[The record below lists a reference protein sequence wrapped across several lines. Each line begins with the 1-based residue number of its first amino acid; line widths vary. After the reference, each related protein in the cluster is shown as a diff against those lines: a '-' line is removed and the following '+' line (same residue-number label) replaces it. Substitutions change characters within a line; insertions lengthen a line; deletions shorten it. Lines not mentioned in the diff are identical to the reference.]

1 MSKRIQSEPFQNATA
16 VLELDD
22 QWPIAWHEIALS
34 FVKADGTPY
43 TAAVTG
49 SATMT
54 ATGFGADKAEAGANP
69 LDLST
74 QRRWA
79 PFMSGIK
86 EITVTTTGMPAD
98 AYCIV
103 TLLTS
108 PV

>member
-1 MSKRIQSEPFQNATA
+1 MSKRIQSEPFQNGTA
-16 VLELDD
+16 VLELGD

-34 FVKADGTPY
+34 FFKQDGTPY
-43 TAAVTG
+43 TAAMTG

-54 ATGFGADKAEAGANP
+54 ATGAFADKPEAGANP
-69 LDLST
+69 LDLAT

-86 EITVTTTGMPAD
+86 EVSVTTTGMPAD
-98 AYCIV
+98 AYCV
-103 TLLTS
+103 ATLLTA